1 MSKSIVIIGASGLI
15 GNEIL
20 KLTLENS
27 KIEHV
32 TILVR
37 KSLNLK
43 HEKLTEVITNFKDL
57 NEIESRIIGDA
68 LICGLGTTRK
78 KTPNLQEYKNVDFGL
93 TVEIAK
99 IAKAN
104 DVRQIHLISAIGA
117 NPKSKIFY
125 NRLKGETEQAIINL
139 QFPQTIIYRPSLLIG
154 KRNEFRLGE
163 LIAQK
168 VAPLFDF
175 LLIGALKKYHS
186 IPATL
191 IATSVINRIFI
202 EGETIEINEYNEIQ
216 SLQFQHDQNSIN

>member
-1 MSKSIVIIGASGLI
+1 MSKSIVIIGSSGLI
-15 GNEIL
+15 GKEVL

-68 LICGLGTTRK
+68 LICCLGTTRK
-78 KTPNLQEYKNVDFGL
+78 KTPNLQEYKNIDFGL
-93 TVEIAK
+93 TLEIAK
-99 IAKAN
+99 IAKIN

-117 NPKSKIFY
+117 DPNSKIFY
-125 NRLKGETEQAIINL
+125 NRLKGETEQALIKID
-139 QFPQTIIYRPSLLIG
+139 FPQTIIYQPSLLIG
-154 KRNEFRLGE
+154 KRKEFRFGE

-168 VAPLFDF
+168 LAPIFDVF
-175 LLIGALKKYHS
+175 LIGTLKKYHS
-186 IPATL
+186 IPANT
-191 IATSVINRIFI
+191 IAKAVLNRILS
-202 EGETIEINEYNEIQ
+202 EGEKTEIMEYNEIQ
-216 SLQFQHDQNSIN
+216 LLQ